1 MDGMRTTMP
10 AKLSQFQPVGVVP
23 LIFRCGVV
31 AILANRASERHHD
44 AILFSFACH
53 DFLLLRLSLVRGF

>member
-23 LIFRCGVV
+23 LILRRGVV
-31 AILANRASERHHD
+31 AVLAIGAGERHHD
-44 AILFSFACH
+44 AILFSFSCH
-53 DFLLLRLSLVRGF
+53 DFLLLR